1 MHGTSKKDFSNFS
14 SVLHNILPF
23 NFTKIFKQKSEYF
36 KTLVYRILFSRN
48 KYVLWK
54 NFLNFLFDHL
64 LFKTNLNQKGFLKEY
79 FQSPYKI
86 ILKIHYVSFENLS
99 ISMLFI
105 VNKVS
110 DWELKNF
117 WRKLKKNQIFYQI
130 NAKCD
135 SKHKRLMF
143 LEKFQF

>member
-79 FQSPYKI
+79 FQSPYKNNI
-86 ILKIHYVSFENLS
+86 ENTLCFIRKFIYFYVIHCKQSFRLRIEE
-99 ISMLFI
+99 F
-105 VNKVS
+105 
-110 DWELKNF
+110 
-117 WRKLKKNQIFYQI
+117 LKKIEEKPNILS
-130 NAKCD
+130 N
-135 SKHKRLMF
+135 KRKMR
-143 LEKFQF
+143 FQT